1 MKSPLW
7 FVVAALV
14 AIGGIAGAVLDLL
27 PRLAAVASSLI
38 EVTMPGSRSL
48 TLKEPGTYT
57 IYRETPAA
65 GLRLT
70 LASPS
75 GAAVPLQAS
84 NGNSTYSM
92 GNRDGTS
99 IFTFTVTE
107 PGTYRL
113 TGTLPDG
120 RSEPKVVLGVE
131 HGLLAR
137 MFQAILRAVAIAFAG
152 FAVAGIIVGVTIWQR
167 MKAKT
172 SPT

>member
-7 FVVAALV
+7 FVVAVLV
-14 AIGGIAGAVLDLL
+14 AVGGIAGAVLDLL
-27 PRLAAVASSLI
+27 PRLAAAGSALTQ
-38 EVTMPGSRSL
+38 VTMPGSQTL
-48 TLKEPGTYT
+48 TLKEVGGYT
-57 IYRETPAA
+57 IYRETSAA
-65 GLRLT
+65 GLRLS

-84 NGNSTYSM
+84 NGSSTYSI
-92 GNRDGTS
+92 GGRDGTS

-107 PGTYRL
+107 PGAYRL
-113 TGTLPDG
+113 TGTLAEG

-137 MFQAILRAVAIAFAG
+137 MFQAILRAMAIAVAG
-152 FAVAGIIVGVTIWQR
+152 FAIAGIIVGVTIWQR
-167 MKAKT
+167 MKTKG